1 MAQMLKLNKSSTV
14 KGKDKEDV
22 SWILEGIV
30 GYLQSPT
37 WTVPVMNFIDDNC
50 GCFDNEE
57 ENKFEYTNIHINY
70 KNLVEGLLKQY
81 AYELNIS
88 EKLFADACEKQKGN
102 VKRIQGMYEYIWAAH
117 DFLLFKR
124 LMAKHNLELEM
135 QAISFIQAQ
144 QELEAV
150 DIESKKNENPSTSSF
165 GKSDI
170 LSEILRYFKFLP
182 HWCLKVKQLN
192 RNVLLSESQ
201 EEHAELLRR
210 ENELQEKEAR
220 DLRKAIEFSRFE
232 MDRLNAQAEE
242 EKRML
247 EEAIRLSLLNSGQS
261 ANSSQIQTK
270 SKQTTSEN
278 LAETVETV
286 SAPQVA
292 SKESQ
297 SNTTRSKTASK
308 KQHSSKSKMQHS
320 PAELPPLR
328 QKSNAEAALDWI
340 ESAKR
345 EVQSESQQISVPI
358 THSNTEK
365 ERKLLS
371 KPGDI
376 DPAELA
382 KRKEYLKAQREKLL
396 ELKKKKRS
404 AELEKYQ
411 NGAGQGNKY
420 MEGQKPSSANK
431 IDNKMLS
438 SRRAVAEKI
447 KREVAHKQS

>member
-144 QELEAV
+144 QELEDENPPFNPQYKRFDSYPEKKAV

-170 LSEILRYFKFLP
+170 LSEI
-182 HWCLKVKQLN
+182 
-192 RNVLLSESQ
+192 LSESQ

>member
-170 LSEILRYFKFLP
+170 LSEI
-182 HWCLKVKQLN
+182 
-192 RNVLLSESQ
+192 LSESQ